1 MWHRAEG
8 WFSPHAPFLPHCL
21 PSPSLSV
28 RYCLPSAKTRGWR
41 ERDGAW
47 CWRRWG
53 EWSQRGRDG
62 RKKSENP
69 FWNPFSIRG
78 PQAVITG
85 VPEWRPVSENVSY
98 PFLKWNLIW
107 EAQRWRGQ
115 RICKLLSIPAVNG
128 NFISVRWHSPLFT
141 VDHLNGCLKRR
152 WPLTPLSPLALC
164 IILPTRRFSFPFIQ
178 CRVKPFFLY
187 FKHFN
192 YTHSLVKGIYTQP
205 TRKPNISRPLR
216 LSVFASEKLDLVVLN
231 TPPKVQRLTFHIKC
245 RGFWIH
251 TPIRNTL
258 RIPNCYLCPV

>member
-1 MWHRAEG
+1 ME
-8 WFSPHAPFLPHCL
+8 
-21 PSPSLSV
+21 PSV
-28 RYCLPSAKTRGWR
+28 
-41 ERDGAW
+41 DGGGGS
-47 CWRRWG
+47 RVG
-53 EWSQRGRDG
+53 GGDG

-141 VDHLNGCLKRR
+141 VDHSNGCLKRR

-164 IILPTRRFSFPFIQ
+164 IILPTRRFSFSFIQ
-178 CRVKPFFLY
+178 CRVKSFFFS

-192 YTHSLVKGIYTQP
+192 YNLGLLGLFTLNLQGKQTSLSLWGSACLQ
-205 TRKPNISRPLR
+205 LR
-216 LSVFASEKLDLVVLN
+216 SLIWWF
-231 TPPKVQRLTFHIKC
+231 
-245 RGFWIH
+245 
-251 TPIRNTL
+251 
-258 RIPNCYLCPV
+258 